1 MPQPKLKVQLKKF
14 HPDAVLPEYKS
25 EGAAAFD
32 LRALLVDAPYITL
45 YPGDIRTIP
54 TGIGIWLDNPDYC
67 LEIWERSGMGAAG
80 IGRRGGLV
88 DSDYQ
93 GQIGVILHNHT
104 EDTISIRNG
113 NRIGQ
118 AKVAPVQRVYFEVVE
133 EFAFKTQRGEAG
145 FGSTGSN

>member
-25 EGAAAFD
+25 NGAAAFD
-32 LRALLVDAPYITL
+32 LRAMFPDRPYFTL
-45 YPGDIRTIP
+45 YPGETFTFP
-54 TGIGIWLDNPDYC
+54 TGVGIWIDNPDYC
-67 LEIWERSGMGAAG
+67 LEIWERSGLGVAG

-93 GQIGVILHNHT
+93 GEIGIILTNHT
-104 EDTISIRNG
+104 DDTILINNG
-113 NRIGQ
+113 DRIGQ
-118 AKVAPVQRVYFEVVE
+118 AKVAPVQLVYFEVVE
-133 EFAFKTQRGEAG
+133 KFAFKTQRGEAG